1 MNFNYGS
8 DGWIHYDYSIVN
20 QRATFSVALKPTSE
34 AKDDVSFIQASD
46 DVAKELHQTYGKIFV
61 AMSGGIDSEYVANT
75 FLRNQIPIQPIIFK
89 AEDLNEL
96 DVWWA
101 IEWCKTNN
109 IEPVV
114 IKQSIKQFC
123 AGLIAQSHRF
133 GVRWFPGVYAINQ
146 CAEYAKKNGGVLVTG
161 SGNYTH
167 YPDLVLSQMKKTSQD
182 VYKYDDYRIVE
193 DGYYTHLPFLV
204 SHQLNPE
211 MPLGFYE
218 WNPQIVYSYV
228 KEYDL
233 NFNSAENKARI
244 MGCDRRPKN
253 VGYPEYF
260 WRTEPLLQEENRKR
274 RFITTPQTEVDY
286 LGSREQVMNLLRGI

>member
-1 MNFNYGS
+1 MKFRYGS
-8 DGWIHYDYSIVN
+8 DDWVHYDYSIVN
-20 QRATFSVALKPTSE
+20 QRATFSVKLKPTSL
-34 AKDDVSFIQASD
+34 AKEDINFTQASD
-46 DVAKELHQTYGKIFV
+46 NVAKELYQTYGKIYV

-75 FLRNQIPIQPIIFK
+75 FLRNKIHFQPIIFK

-101 IEWCKTNN
+101 IEWCKANN
-109 IEPVV
+109 REPII

-123 AGLIAQSHRF
+123 DGLIKQSRMF

-146 CAEYAKKNGGVLVTG
+146 CAEYAKKNGGVLTTG

-211 MPLGFYE
+211 MPINFLE
-218 WNPQIVYSYV
+218 WNPQIVYSYI

-233 NFNSAENKARI
+233 NFDSAVNKARI

-286 LGSREQVMNLLRGI
+286 LGSRDRVMNLLRGI

>member
-1 MNFNYGS
+1 MKFNYGS
-8 DGWIHYDYSIVN
+8 DGWINYDYEVIN
-20 QRATFSVALKPTSE
+20 QRATFTVKLNPNKFAR
-34 AKDDVSFIQASD
+34 DDISFSQASD
-46 DVAKELHQTYGKIFV
+46 DVAKELYQTHGKIFV
-61 AMSGGIDSEYVANT
+61 AMSGGIDSEYVANV
-75 FLRNQIPIQPIIFK
+75 FLRNKIHFQPIIFK

-101 IEWCKTNN
+101 IEWCKKNN
-109 IEPVV
+109 REPVI

-123 AGLIAQSHRF
+123 EGLIKQSHKY

-146 CAEYAKKNGGVLVTG
+146 CAEYAKKHGGVLTTG

-182 VYKYDDYRIVE
+182 VYKYDDYRIVK
-193 DGYYTHLPFLV
+193 DGYYFHLPFLV

-211 MPLGFYE
+211 MPISFYD

-233 NFNSAENKARI
+233 TYNSADNKSRI

-286 LGSREQVMNLLRGI
+286 IGTKDELMNLLRGI

>member
-1 MNFNYGS
+1 MKFRYGS
-8 DGWIHYDYSIVN
+8 DDWVHYDYSIVN
-20 QRATFSVALKPTSE
+20 QRATFSVKLNPTSL
-34 AKDDVSFIQASD
+34 AKEDINFTQASD
-46 DVAKELHQTYGKIFV
+46 NVAKELYQTYGKIYV

-75 FLRNQIPIQPIIFK
+75 FLRNKIHFQPIIFK

-101 IEWCKTNN
+101 IEWCKANN
-109 IEPVV
+109 REPII

-123 AGLIAQSHRF
+123 DGLIKQSRMF

-146 CAEYAKKNGGVLVTG
+146 CAEYAKKNGGVLTTG

-211 MPLGFYE
+211 MPINFLE
-218 WNPQIVYSYV
+218 WNPQIVYSYI

-233 NFNSAENKARI
+233 NFDSAVNKARI

-286 LGSREQVMNLLRGI
+286 LGSRDRVMNLLRGI